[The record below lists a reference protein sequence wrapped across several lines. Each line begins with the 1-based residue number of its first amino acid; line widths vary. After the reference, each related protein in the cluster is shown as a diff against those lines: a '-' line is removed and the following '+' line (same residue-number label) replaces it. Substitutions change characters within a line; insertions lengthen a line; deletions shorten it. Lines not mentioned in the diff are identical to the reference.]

1 METFQKHQVHPP
13 NLGLYII
20 LLLYIKT
27 NHPLDIIYQTD
38 IFLLHKPLLM
48 KSNPVEQLCHNSV
61 LAEFKF
67 NFHSYPQD
75 FLC

>member
-1 METFQKHQVHPP
+1 MSITQK
-13 NLGLYII
+13 
-20 LLLYIKT
+20 T
-27 NHPLDIIYQTD
+27 ATAE
-38 IFLLHKPLLM
+38 IFNDYNKRCTAKPLLM

>member
-1 METFQKHQVHPP
+1 MTITSVV
-13 NLGLYII
+13 
-20 LLLYIKT
+20 
-27 NHPLDIIYQTD
+27 PL
-38 IFLLHKPLLM
+38 KPLLM